1 MFTPRSQNKSNP
13 SFNVESTK
21 EPTNNFERP
30 PSSKNSSTKNL
41 NQEIKDKE
49 SLLAGLNNDIRNRQ
63 KIVSQ
68 MMDKN
73 SDTALQ
79 EKLQTLE
86 EEILLRDRQ
95 MTVLNDR
102 LIVLDAQ
109 LKENHPDSHGKQKD
123 EYILKL
129 QEDITRLGK
138 DKEVMDEKARNNE
151 TNWRNEK
158 KKWENEKEKII
169 KDRETVE
176 KNEERVKKELEKSQS
191 ALLEGQNE
199 TKKLKEINENAKM
212 SIASLNKKTLELS
225 QELEKSSET
234 IYQCNLKIK
243 AGEEL
248 QKSLQELK
256 ESLNK
261 SENEVKAK
269 SYENEELKAQKSKL
283 ETVCYEQSLKVQDVQ
298 ILLREEARKTKEL
311 ETQLN
316 IKESSYKGELDSVTQ
331 QLNQAISQLQVVKN
345 ELEDKKTLEAEVKM
359 RLDQNFAYQN
369 RIKSM
374 ESTLR
379 EKDRHISLIQ
389 SQESTM
395 KDRIKELETISNSI
409 KTEKNL
415 QEKSSNEK
423 IKLLE
428 SEIEDLKKQAK
439 NTGETLAEKNSDL
452 QKLQNSNI
460 DLQHKMEENKKYYE
474 NLTLKY
480 TNFDQQIKDTKYR
493 SGMFENKCQELEK
506 DNNIKEA
513 QIKEA
518 ISKLKCLENDI
529 MAKESLIIQKDAII
543 SKLSKDVDD
552 MKRTLQQSHAKF
564 RTMLAEEMKN
574 FENKLEDKEREIKIL
589 KDMIRSGQT
598 QLKQR
603 EGELS
608 RFKGVGQL
616 SSVSSRSP
624 MSSKKDLKTETFQ
637 LTENSSKSTL

>member
-1 MFTPRSQNKSNP
+1 MFTPRPQNKSNP
-13 SFNVESTK
+13 SFNIESTK
-21 EPTNNFERP
+21 EPTDNLERP
-30 PSSKNSSTKNL
+30 PSSKTSSNKNL
-41 NQEIKDKE
+41 SQEIKDKE
-49 SLLAGLNNDIRNRQ
+49 SLLAGLNNEIRNRQ
-63 KIVSQ
+63 KVVSQ

-79 EKLQTLE
+79 EKLKTLE
-86 EEILLRDRQ
+86 EEVLLRDRQ

-129 QEDITRLGK
+129 QEDIIRLGK
-138 DKEVMDEKARNNE
+138 DKEIMDEKARNNE
-151 TNWRNEK
+151 TSWRNEK
-158 KKWENEKEKII
+158 KKWENERDKLI
-169 KDRETVE
+169 KDRENVV
-176 KNEERVKKELEKSQS
+176 KNEEKTKMELEKTQN
-191 ALLEGQNE
+191 ALVDGQNDI
-199 TKKLKEINENAKM
+199 KKLKEINENANT
-212 SIASLNKKTLELS
+212 SIANLNKKTLELS

-256 ESLNK
+256 ENLNK
-261 SENEVKAK
+261 SENEIKTK
-269 SYENEELKAQKSKL
+269 NYENEELKAQKSKL

-316 IKESSYKGELDSVTQ
+316 IKESSYKGELDSVTK

-359 RLDQNFAYQN
+359 RLDQNFTYQN

-374 ESTLR
+374 ESTLK
-379 EKDRHISLIQ
+379 EKDRQISLIQ

-395 KDRIKELETISNSI
+395 KDRIKELEIANNTI

-415 QEKSSNEK
+415 QEKSSNDK

-428 SEIEDLKKQAK
+428 SEIDDLKKKAK

-460 DLQHKMEENKKYYE
+460 DLLHKMEETKKYYE
-474 NLTLKY
+474 TLGLKY
-480 TNFDQQIKDTKYR
+480 TNFDQQLKDTKYR

-529 MAKESLIIQKDAII
+529 MAKESLLIQKDSII

-552 MKRTLQQSHAKF
+552 MKKTLQQAHAKF
-564 RTMLAEEMKN
+564 RITLAEEMKN
-574 FENKLEDKEREIKIL
+574 FEAKLEDKEREIKIL

-608 RFKGVGQL
+608 RFKGGGQL
-616 SSVSSRSP
+616 NSVSARSP
-624 MSSKKDLKTETFQ
+624 MSSKKDLKTEAFH
-637 LTENSSKSTL
+637 LAENFSKSTL